1 MDKKGTLLKLMI
13 PVIII
18 AAGFGIMKFLISH
31 REEPKKEVSRD
42 LGILVEVTVVARQN
56 HRIVV
61 SGTGTVR
68 PAREISIMP
77 EVSGRAVFVSPN
89 LKAGGFFKKGDIL
102 IKIDDRDYKL
112 SLERAISAR
121 AKAEVDLATVQ
132 SKADIAR
139 REWEMISA
147 GSKKAPNPL
156 VTYEPQL
163 KSARAALAAAE
174 AAVQQ
179 ARLDLER
186 TTITASFNQR
196 VRSENIDEGQY
207 VRAGTSIAVVA
218 GTDKTE
224 ISVPLSIDDMRWLKV
239 PSGYEGEAGSSAIIR
254 LSAGGEV
261 YEWKGRLVRS
271 TGEVNP
277 RTRMIDLVVE
287 VSDPYGM
294 QSGRGANRPPLAPG
308 TFVTVDFI
316 GDMLENVFV
325 IPLGALRDG
334 PSVWL
339 ADENDKL
346 RIRKVS
352 PLRIEKDAVILTGG
366 LKEGER
372 TILSNISGAAD
383 GMKLRVGSTE

>member
-1 MDKKGTLLKLMI
+1 MIKKGTLLKIII
-13 PVIII
+13 PIVII
-18 AAGFGIMKFLISH
+18 AAGFGIMKFLIAH
-31 REEPKKEVSRD
+31 REEPKKEISRD
-42 LGILVEVTVVARQN
+42 AGLLVEVITATRMN

-68 PAREISIMP
+68 PAREISVIP
-77 EVSGRAVFVSPN
+77 QVSGTVVFVSPN
-89 LKAGGFFKKGDIL
+89 LKAGGFFKKGEIL
-102 IKIDDRDYKL
+102 LKIDDRDYRL
-112 SLERAISAR
+112 ALERAVSAK

-132 SKADIAR
+132 SRADIAR
-139 REWEMISA
+139 REWERISS
-147 GSKKAPNPL
+147 GSRKAPSPL

-186 TTITASFNQR
+186 TTLTAPFNLR

-207 VRAGTSIAVVA
+207 VRAGTSVALVA
-218 GTDKTE
+218 GTAKAE
-224 ISVPLSIDDMRWLKV
+224 ISVPMSIDDMRWLKIQ
-239 PSGYEGEAGSSAIIR
+239 GRENGEGGSSALVR
-254 LSAGGEV
+254 LNAGGKV
-261 YEWKGRLVRS
+261 YEWEGRLVRS

-287 VSDPYGM
+287 VSDPYGI
-294 QSGRGANRPPLAPG
+294 SAGRKPDSPPLASG
-308 TFVTVDFI
+308 SFVTVDFM

-325 IPLGALRDG
+325 IPIGALRDG
-334 PSVWL
+334 PALWI
-339 ADENDKL
+339 ADESDRL
-346 RIRKVS
+346 MIRKVS
-352 PLRIEKDAVILTGG
+352 PLRIEKDAVILTRG

-372 TILSNISGAAD
+372 IVLSNISGAAD